1 MTDLAPILPALSTL
15 LACYGIVFMLR
26 YRMPFLRGKIGL
38 LDKLLDC
45 PYCTGFHVGWV
56 FFLLHFAALSIDY
69 QTPILFMIGFIT
81 WGFSSAAV
89 SYILYLASPDDDDG
103 YDEE

>member
-38 LDKLLDC
+38 LDQLLDC
-45 PYCTGFHVGWV
+45 PYCAGFHVG